1 MKRII
6 NLSVSVVLVFATLLC
21 FAGCG
26 DTSVA
31 KKGLWESATYLNDTT
46 LGEGSKTVDLQV
58 KAGENAVNITVKTN
72 KDTVGAA
79 LLEAGVIEGED
90 SDYGLYVKKVNGI
103 LADYNTDKSYWA
115 FYIDAAY
122 ATSGVDTT
130 NITEGAKYTL
140 EYTK

>member
-21 FAGCG
+21 FAGC
-26 DTSVA
+26 DDNSA
-31 KKGLWESATYLNDTT
+31 PQEGLWESATYSSDTT

-58 KAGENAVNITVKTN
+58 KAGKNAVNITIKTN

-103 LADYNTDKSYWA
+103 LADYDTDKSYWA
-115 FYIDAAY
+115 FYIDGAY

>member
-1 MKRII
+1 MKKII

-21 FAGCG
+21 FTGCG
-26 DTSVA
+26 DNSVA
-31 KKGLWESATYLNDTT
+31 KEGLWKSATYLSDTT

-58 KAGENAVNITVKTN
+58 KAGENAVNITVKTD

-79 LLEAGVIEGED
+79 LLEAGVIEGEE

-115 FYIDAAY
+115 FYIDGAY

-130 NITEGAKYTL
+130 NITKGAKYTL
-140 EYTK
+140 EYKK